1 MESPFSP
8 SIYCSSSPSLTSLLL
23 LQVGLAAISI
33 SVPSKSASESKRERA
48 NVGLCPAVRTKG
60 PISLNVSFARK
71 IGKVQVLS
79 AYRRR
84 NVSLSFSLS
93 VLSFHSRSNA
103 TLPPPRPPHHYASHQ
118 RGRGSQEGLG
128 PTSID
133 LSQDNLRNFWLVR
146 NSPN

>member
-8 SIYCSSSPSLTSLLL
+8 SIYCFPPSHFPPVPSGRIGGNLNLSPK
-23 LQVGLAAISI
+23 QVGIGI
-33 SVPSKSASESKRERA
+33 QERK
-48 NVGLCPAVRTKG
+48 VGLYPAVRTKG
-60 PISLNVSFARK
+60 PFPSMFTFALK

-79 AYRRR
+79 ANRRR

-93 VLSFHSRSNA
+93 VPSFHSRSNA
-103 TLPPPRPPHHYASHQ
+103 TLPPPPPPPHHYASHQ
-118 RGRGSQEGLG
+118 KGRGSQEGLG

-133 LSQDNLRNFWLVR
+133 LSQDNLRNFWLLR